1 MKWLSVYVAV
11 YLTVAREVFRNSKLG
26 RDLSDRLEPVL
37 SRVRRTSRDSDAVHE
52 DSAAGK

>member
-11 YLTVAREVFRNSKLG
+11 YLTVAREVFRNSKLV

-37 SRVRRTSRDSDAVHE
+37 SRVRHTSRQDEE
-52 DSAAGK
+52 DEEKD